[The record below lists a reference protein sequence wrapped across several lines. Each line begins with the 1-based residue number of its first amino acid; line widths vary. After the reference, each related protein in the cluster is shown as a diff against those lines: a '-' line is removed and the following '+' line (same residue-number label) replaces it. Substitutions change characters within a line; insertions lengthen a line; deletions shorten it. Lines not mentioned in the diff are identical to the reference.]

1 MTGILEP
8 PVTPAW
14 RRRGL
19 PRTQTA
25 YVAVAFAVL
34 VVVIWILAPVFM
46 TPRNLLNISKNFSFI
61 ALMSLGETLV
71 IISGGIDLAV
81 GSVCALSAVVTMMLM
96 RFLSD
101 TTAAQLPGATIALA
115 VLLALTLAGLI
126 GLVNGLLIARVRL
139 SPFVTTLGMLSVA
152 RGMTYVLTQG
162 RAQYPTGPDIAL
174 FTRFANGAVLGLPT
188 PLLYLLVLAV
198 MMGLA
203 LRHLV
208 WGRHLYAV
216 GGNAQ
221 AAALT
226 GVRVPHVV
234 VSVYVL
240 SGLAG
245 GFSGVLIAGWLGAAP
260 AQSRDRVRAA
270 GNRGRGDRRRQS
282 RRRRGRRGRRGYR
295 GGADRSDSQRLRAD
309 RRQHLLGGGLH
320 RRNHHHRRAGRSAS
334 HSTRFLSDPSRLQQS
349 GGGKP

>member
-34 VVVIWILAPVFM
+34 IVVIWILAPVFM

-188 PLLYLLVLAV
+188 PLVYLLVLAV

-260 AQSRDRVRAA
+260 ANLATGYELRVIAAAVIGGANLAGGAGGAA
-270 GNRGRGDRRRQS
+270 GAVLGAALIEVIRNGFVLIGANSYWEEVFVGVIIIIAVLVDQLRTRRV
-282 RRRRGRRGRRGYR
+282 
-295 GGADRSDSQRLRAD
+295 
-309 RRQHLLGGGLH
+309 
-320 RRNHHHRRAGRSAS
+320 
-334 HSTRFLSDPSRLQQS
+334 F
-349 GGGKP
+349 

>member
-1 MTGILEP
+1 MVRAAESPAVPLARTR
-8 PVTPAW
+8 PAW
-14 RRRGL
+14 WRRGV
-19 PRTQTA
+19 PQTQTA
-25 YVAVAFAVL
+25 YVGVAFAAL

-71 IISGGIDLAV
+71 IISGGIDLSV

-96 RFLSD
+96 RFLSA
-101 TTAAQLPGATIALA
+101 TAAAQLPGATIALA
-115 VLLALTLAGLI
+115 ALLALMLAALI

-162 RAQYPTGPDIAL
+162 RAQYPVGPDDAA

-188 PLLYLLVLAV
+188 QLVYLLVLAV
-198 MMGLA
+198 IMALA

-221 AAALT
+221 AAALA
-226 GVRVPHVV
+226 GVRVPRVV
-234 VSVYVL
+234 ISVYVL
-240 SGLAG
+240 SGLAA

-260 AQSRDRVRAA
+260 ANLATGYELRVIAAAVIGGANLAGGAGGAA
-270 GNRGRGDRRRQS
+270 GAVIGAALIEVIRNGFVLIGANTYWEEVFVGVIIIIAVLVDQLRTRRV
-282 RRRRGRRGRRGYR
+282 
-295 GGADRSDSQRLRAD
+295 
-309 RRQHLLGGGLH
+309 
-320 RRNHHHRRAGRSAS
+320 
-334 HSTRFLSDPSRLQQS
+334 F
-349 GGGKP
+349 

>member
-8 PVTPAW
+8 PVTRPAW

-19 PRTQTA
+19 PQTQTA

-34 VVVIWILAPVFM
+34 IVVIWVLAPVFM

-96 RFLSD
+96 RLLSA
-101 TTAAQLPGATIALA
+101 TPATQVPGATIALA
-115 VLLALTLAGLI
+115 ALLALALAALI

-226 GVRVPHVV
+226 GVRVPRVV

-240 SGLAG
+240 SGLAA

-260 AQSRDRVRAA
+260 ANLATGYELRVIAAAVIGGANLAGGVGRAA
-270 GNRGRGDRRRQS
+270 GAVI
-282 RRRRGRRGRRGYR
+282 
-295 GGADRSDSQRLRAD
+295 GAALIEVIRNGFVLIGANTYWEEVFIGVIIIIAVLVDQLRT
-309 RRQHLLGGGLH
+309 
-320 RRNHHHRRAGRSAS
+320 RRA
-334 HSTRFLSDPSRLQQS
+334 F
-349 GGGKP
+349 

>member
-1 MTGILEP
+1 MRP
-8 PVTPAW
+8 DRW
-14 RRRGL
+14 RRGI
-19 PRTQTA
+19 PQSQTA
-25 YVAVAFAVL
+25 YVAIAFAAL

-46 TPRNLLNISKNFSFI
+46 TPRNLLNISKNFSCI

-71 IISGGIDLAV
+71 IISGGIDLSV

-96 RFLSD
+96 RLLSA
-101 TTAAQLPGATIALA
+101 TAAAQVPGATIALA
-115 VLLALTLAGLI
+115 TLLALALAALT
-126 GLVNGLLIARVRL
+126 GLVNGVLIARVRL

-162 RAQYPTGPDIAL
+162 RAQYPTGPDVAL
-174 FTRFANGAVLGLPT
+174 FTRFTNGAVLGLPT
-188 PLLYLLVLAV
+188 QLVYLLVLAV
-198 MMGLA
+198 LMALA

-226 GVRVPHVV
+226 GVRVPRVV

-240 SGLAG
+240 SGLAA

-260 AQSRDRVRAA
+260 ANLATGYELRVIAAAVIGGANLAGGVGGAA
-270 GNRGRGDRRRQS
+270 GAVIGAALIEVIRNGFVLIGANSYWEEVFVGVIIIIAVLVDQLRTRRV
-282 RRRRGRRGRRGYR
+282 
-295 GGADRSDSQRLRAD
+295 
-309 RRQHLLGGGLH
+309 
-320 RRNHHHRRAGRSAS
+320 
-334 HSTRFLSDPSRLQQS
+334 F
-349 GGGKP
+349 

>member
-8 PVTPAW
+8 PVTRPAW

-19 PRTQTA
+19 PQTQTA

-34 VVVIWILAPVFM
+34 VVVIWILAPVFT

-221 AAALT
+221 AAAIT
-226 GVRVPHVV
+226 RSSYPVAR
-234 VSVYVL
+234 
-240 SGLAG
+240 LA
-245 GFSGVLIAGWLGAAP
+245 GAAP
-260 AQSRDRVRAA
+260 SQPAINTPLKPAA
-270 GNRGRGDRRRQS
+270 RP
-282 RRRRGRRGRRGYR
+282 
-295 GGADRSDSQRLRAD
+295 
-309 RRQHLLGGGLH
+309 
-320 RRNHHHRRAGRSAS
+320 
-334 HSTRFLSDPSRLQQS
+334 LSI
-349 GGGKP
+349 

>member
-1 MTGILEP
+1 MVRAAESPAVPLARTR
-8 PVTPAW
+8 PAW
-14 RRRGL
+14 WRRGV
-19 PRTQTA
+19 PQTQTA
-25 YVAVAFAVL
+25 YVGVAFAAL

-71 IISGGIDLAV
+71 IISGGIDLSV

-96 RFLSD
+96 RFLSA
-101 TTAAQLPGATIALA
+101 TAAAQLTGATIALA
-115 VLLALTLAGLI
+115 ALLALMLGALI

-162 RAQYPTGPDIAL
+162 RAQYPVGPDVAG

-188 PLLYLLVLAV
+188 QLVYLLVLAV
-198 MMGLA
+198 IMALA

-221 AAALT
+221 AAALA
-226 GVRVPHVV
+226 GVRVPRVV
-234 VSVYVL
+234 TSVYVL
-240 SGLAG
+240 SGLAA

-260 AQSRDRVRAA
+260 ANLATGYELRVIAAAVIGGANLAGGAA
-270 GNRGRGDRRRQS
+270 GAVIGAALIEVIRNGFVLIGANTYWEEVFVGVIIIVAVLVDQLRTRRV
-282 RRRRGRRGRRGYR
+282 
-295 GGADRSDSQRLRAD
+295 
-309 RRQHLLGGGLH
+309 
-320 RRNHHHRRAGRSAS
+320 
-334 HSTRFLSDPSRLQQS
+334 F
-349 GGGKP
+349 

>member
-1 MTGILEP
+1 MP
-8 PVTPAW
+8 Q
-14 RRRGL
+14 
-19 PRTQTA
+19 TQTA
-25 YVAVAFAVL
+25 YVGVAFAAL

-71 IISGGIDLAV
+71 IISGGIDLSV

-96 RFLSD
+96 RFLSA
-101 TTAAQLPGATIALA
+101 TAAAQLPGATIALA
-115 VLLALTLAGLI
+115 ALLALMLGALI

-162 RAQYPTGPDIAL
+162 RAQYPVGPDAAA
-174 FTRFANGAVLGLPT
+174 FTRFANGAVLCLPT
-188 PLLYLLVLAV
+188 QLVYLLVLAV
-198 MMGLA
+198 IMALA

-221 AAALT
+221 AAALA
-226 GVRVPHVV
+226 GVRVPRVV
-234 VSVYVL
+234 ISVYVL
-240 SGLAG
+240 SGLAA

-260 AQSRDRVRAA
+260 ANLATGYELRVIAAAVIGGANLAGGAGGAA
-270 GNRGRGDRRRQS
+270 GAVIGAALIEVIRNGFVLIGANTYWEEVFVGVIIIIAVLVDQLRTRRV
-282 RRRRGRRGRRGYR
+282 
-295 GGADRSDSQRLRAD
+295 
-309 RRQHLLGGGLH
+309 
-320 RRNHHHRRAGRSAS
+320 
-334 HSTRFLSDPSRLQQS
+334 F
-349 GGGKP
+349 